1 MYKLRVNKSSNVSKF
16 LCEKTGLP
24 FSVINKKLRNKE
36 VLING
41 IRIRENIPVSEGDEV
56 VLFAAEKKYDFR
68 KIYED
73 DNILIIVKPKGIEAV
88 SKTETSVEKELSKT
102 YTFIRACHRLD
113 RNTEGLLILA
123 KNAKSEEEILEAIKN
138 HRLEKI
144 YNAYVFGKVQFG
156 GKQRKT
162 AFLKKNA
169 EAATVKIYDE
179 KVKGSEQIITEYE
192 CLKQNGEISLFKVW
206 LVTGKTHQIRAHL
219 AFLGHPVVG
228 DGKYGNSD
236 MNKKYGEKQQM
247 LFATEIKFN
256 IKGNLSYLNDMEFS
270 YSPEVNIKG
279 KRW

>member
-1 MYKLRVNKSSNVSKF
+1 MYKLRVKKSSNVSKF
-16 LCEKTGLP
+16 LCEQTGLP
-24 FSVINKKLRNKE
+24 FSTINKKLRNKE

-41 IRIRENIPVSEGDEV
+41 VRIRENIPVSEGDEV

-73 DNILIIVKPKGIEAV
+73 DNVLIIVKPKGIEAV
-88 SKTETSVEKELSKT
+88 SKTETSVEKELAKS
-102 YTFIRACHRLD
+102 YDFIRACHRLD

-123 KNAKSEEEILEAIKN
+123 KNTKSEAEILEAIKN

-169 EAATVKIYDE
+169 EASTVKIYSE

-256 IKGNLSYLNDMEFS
+256 IKGDLSYLNDIEFS

-279 KRW
+279 KR